1 MEKVEIT
8 KEFFNS
14 LMKDRER
21 LNFIECYRVR
31 IIEDK
36 PGENGG
42 FELSHCNG
50 EEEQILSDLVYSKSV
65 REGIDR
71 MIEYQKNIE
80 KKEV

>member
-14 LMKDRER
+14 LIKDRER
-21 LNFIECYRVR
+21 LDFIECYRVR

-50 EEEQILSDLVYSKSV
+50 SEYPILVDLVYSSNV

-71 MIEYQKNIE
+71 MIEYQK
-80 KKEV
+80 EVERK